1 MKYLVT
7 TECGM
12 EEIVSSRIQENFE
25 ETGNV
30 VPNPSGFMG
39 IVTAEICGKKKEKI
53 KEIPEVEKVVPIR
66 KEVYQPNLE
75 KIGKLCK
82 KVAKELPDRS
92 RFAVD
97 VDRRGTHE
105 FTSQEIEAKAGSEIM
120 ELESSLEV
128 ELDRPDFVV
137 KVEVIDQWAGV
148 GILEGEEILKKK
160 VGKVNSRELTTKV
173 HLVQLVYRGKDR
185 RGIERIGASLGRSA
199 QAFETKKV
207 TIVFDSPTDADK
219 LQAFLNGID
228 EGIDSRFRIQKRVYE
243 RNVSRVPVDV
253 YEIYQFLRKIDRK
266 GNLIIMTD
274 PRGEVLQTSRN
285 NLKDDLESTET
296 VYLFNGSNRGIPTG
310 CFERAD
316 HVLDLAPH
324 ITYATDQAITA
335 SIIALLNL

>member
-1 MKYLVT
+1 
-7 TECGM
+7 M
-12 EEIVSSRIQENFE
+12 EKIVCSRIQENFE
-25 ETGNV
+25 KTGNV
-30 VPNPSGFMG
+30 VPKPSGFMG
-39 IVTAEICGKKKEKI
+39 IVISEICGKKKEEI
-53 KEIPEVEKVVPIR
+53 KEIPEVENVVPIVE
-66 KEVYQPNLE
+66 EVSQPNLE
-75 KIGKLCK
+75 KISKLCR
-82 KVAKELPDRS
+82 KVAEELPDGS

-97 VDRRGTHE
+97 ADRRGTHE

-120 ELESSLEV
+120 KLVGSLEV

-137 KVEVIDQWAGV
+137 KVEVIEQWAGV
-148 GILEGEEILKKK
+148 GILEGGEILRKK
-160 VGKVNSRELTTKV
+160 VGKADSRELTAKI

-185 RGIERIGASLGRSA
+185 RGIERIGVSLGRSA

-243 RNVSRVPVDV
+243 RSMSRVPVDV
-253 YEIYQFLRKIDRK
+253 YELYQFLRKID
-266 GNLIIMTD
+266 GEEDLVIMTD
-274 PRGEVLQTSRN
+274 PRGEVLQNSRN
-285 NLKDDLESTET
+285 NLKEDLKSAET
-296 VYLFNGSNRGIPTG
+296 VYLFNGSNKGIPTG

-335 SIIALLNL
+335 SVIALLNL